1 MSKNQEDDSLVR
13 AFKQES
19 YQLQFAEPSFV
30 VSPKLLRKGGS
41 FKEVVRRC
49 TFSFDA
55 KDEVN
60 LQNVSSDSNSIE
72 EKELLVPLMVC
83 KHKQ

>member
-19 YQLQFAEPSFV
+19 QQLQLAEPSFV
-30 VSPKLLRKGGS
+30 FSPKLLQKGGS

-49 TFSFDA
+49 TLSFDA
-55 KDEVN
+55 NDDVN
-60 LQNVSSDSNSIE
+60 LQSVCSDSNSDE
-72 EKELLVPLMVC
+72 EKELMVPLMVC